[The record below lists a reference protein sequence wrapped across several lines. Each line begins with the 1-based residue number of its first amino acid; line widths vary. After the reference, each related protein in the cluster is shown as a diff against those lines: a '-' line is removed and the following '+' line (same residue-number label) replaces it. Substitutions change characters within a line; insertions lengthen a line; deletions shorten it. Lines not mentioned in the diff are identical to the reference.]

1 MSTNTYKNEKKILRG
16 KTSIHTAPTTG
27 VSLIKSIHITNNDE
41 NTDSVVT
48 IIITDTNSNEFI
60 YERNRDVPR
69 GSTIE
74 ILQPSNDSFD
84 SSLLILNSSEVLKAT
99 TTGSNI
105 HLVSSILEMK

>member
-1 MSTNTYKNEKKILRG
+1 MDHPAQWQTNEQHYLYLQKIYRNFQQ
-16 KTSIHTAPTTG
+16 
-27 VSLIKSIHITNNDE
+27 NNDE

-84 SSLLILNSSEVLKAT
+84 SSLLILNSSEVLKAVAD
-99 TTGSNI
+99 GSEL
-105 HLVSSILEMK
+105 HLVASVLEMT

>member
-84 SSLLILNSSEVLKAT
+84 SSLLILNCSIE
-99 TTGSNI
+99 GYI
-105 HLVSSILEMK
+105 HVEKK